1 MTVSIKI
8 EIKTESK
15 IDFYFDWIQRSF
27 RIFVS
32 WIGFVIELCDL
43 VCFWVYFPLWWS
55 VFPAPMTIVHI
66 VVATESRALR
76 LSYTNTYNTVFIVL
90 FFNSLPRLSWY
101 QNNFHAVPLKPS
113 CHIACEPICVCVCC
127 VWLLRMY
134 ARSIVIIFL
143 MWNIYIHIVQ
153 TNTSMQWIFNGPT
166 TQYNSCSHPGIVI
179 WPIE

>member
-113 CHIACEPICVCVCC
+113 CHIACEPICVCVLC
-127 VWLLRMY
+127 VVFAYVCTLY
-134 ARSIVIIFL
+134 C
-143 MWNIYIHIVQ
+143 YY
-153 TNTSMQWIFNGPT
+153 IFNVKYIYPHSSDEHI
-166 TQYNSCSHPGIVI
+166 NAMNI
-179 WPIE
+179 